1 VNSSPARGLLEIL
14 QQLPDPRGRK
24 GRRHSLSAML
34 AALVCGILC
43 GQKSLKAFVEW
54 LHLQPHATWHWLGF
68 FRKPPQR
75 RAFSDLLEELAS
87 QAIETALAQWIAGLG
102 VPLSEEGVQVW
113 DGKTLRGSKT
123 LSAKALQQLVRL
135 DLATGQVLSRTDI
148 AASTNEA
155 KAALDLLKS
164 LVLQGQ
170 VIVADAAY
178 CQRDICQKI
187 IDSGGDY
194 VVTVKDN
201 QPTLK
206 RDIENAFV
214 IPKGFSPLRPQAG

>member
-1 VNSSPARGLLEIL
+1 
-14 QQLPDPRGRK
+14 
-24 GRRHSLSAML
+24 ML

-43 GQKSLKAFVEW
+43 GQKSLQAFVEW
-54 LHLQPHATWHWLGF
+54 LHLQPATTWHWLGF
-68 FRKPPQR
+68 FRRPPQR
-75 RAFSDLLEELAS
+75 RAFSDLLEVLPPE
-87 QAIETALAQWIAGLG
+87 AIEAALTQWIAGLG
-102 VPLSEEGVQVW
+102 VAPSDENVQVW

-135 DLATGQVLSRTDI
+135 SLATGQILSRTDI

-155 KAALDLLKS
+155 KAALDLLKR
-164 LVLQGQ
+164 LVLKGQ

-178 CQRDICQKI
+178 CQRDLCQQI
-187 IDSGGDY
+187 VDSGGDY

-206 RDIENAFV
+206 RHIENAFV
-214 IPKGFSPLRPQAG
+214 IPKGFSPLPSQAG